1 MAEAE
6 AADGAEVL
14 DSRAAE
20 SGFQAAVV
28 EAEGIPGGGGGI
40 PGRWYP
46 AVEAAAI
53 RADRMEAILHQPA
66 PMNLTIRWD
75 SALPVQQALMR
86 RAAGETDELKAVTD
100 AAEKYYVVSIHG
112 FRLPRPRNR
121 SNDTDDQTSDED
133 DNNRGR
139 NRNTDALR
147 SQLLDA
153 AQLAPKGRSSIYA
166 KDVQIDGFD
175 GSGSI
180 RFLFPRTNP
189 ISADDKEVDFILEVR
204 RIKVEEKFKLSDM
217 HYEGKLAL

>member
-1 MAEAE
+1 
-6 AADGAEVL
+6 
-14 DSRAAE
+14 
-20 SGFQAAVV
+20 
-28 EAEGIPGGGGGI
+28 
-40 PGRWYP
+40 
-46 AVEAAAI
+46 
-53 RADRMEAILHQPA
+53 
-66 PMNLTIRWD
+66 MNLTIRWD

-86 RAAGETDELKAVTD
+86 RGAGETDELKAVTD
-100 AAEKYYVVSIHG
+100 ASEKYYVVSIHG